1 MLNFFK
7 ILSIF
12 TFFSYSILAQDVER
26 YDTES
31 PGKDSIFTDE
41 ITVETNRIR
50 MTKILAPNKI
60 QVLDEKMLSSING
73 SRLPDALELSDA
85 LFIKDYGFNS
95 GIKIISLNATQS
107 EHTLILIDGIRLNSR
122 QNAQVDLSLYDLD
135 NASRIEI
142 SKGGSSA
149 LYGSEAIGGVINII
163 TKNDNL
169 LKPIGVNFKV
179 DFGSYGLRKFFG
191 KISHKLSKD
200 IAYDLSYSDERAKN
214 NYEYNFKNGLNETPR
229 ERVNADFNTQAFN
242 MNIRFIP
249 ESRSSLKL
257 FTSYSHF
264 ERGAPGVDL
273 GYTTA
278 IARQIDYNSIV
289 SLAYTKE
296 LSKKLKLNADV
307 SYKYQLEKYFDPATF
322 NFTTVINSFYKLNS
336 VTGSNSI
343 SYNPSN
349 IFGMESGYE
358 ISFNNIRSN
367 ETENGELVQGAVFTA
382 AKFEINSE
390 VISKITFYPSVRY
403 DYFSNIEQKNV
414 VTGKLGLNIK
424 PFTSADFSLKS
435 SIGNNFSAPTFNE
448 LYWKDL
454 GNKDLKPERSISF
467 DAGLFYSFKAGAIN
481 EFEFSYYNTTTTDR
495 IVWTPSI
502 GIWRPINIGKVKSEG
517 IDISL
522 RSGFILHKN
531 YNASVSLNY
540 SNGSA
545 IKKNEDF
552 PGDPSY
558 GKQLI
563 YLPKEMIKAAFMFNY
578 LTTTKTLKFV
588 SFNVFYRFTTRRF
601 MNFENTVFAPRYDVL
616 DVNFGLGLNVFNSEL
631 GFKMVFNN
639 LLNEDYQV
647 ISGYPMPLRNYK
659 IEINYKY

>member
-1 MLNFFK
+1 MLKFLQ
-7 ILSIF
+7 ILSIYAI
-12 TFFSYSILAQDVER
+12 FSFSIHAQDS
-26 YDTES
+26 ES
-31 PGKDSIFTDE
+31 QGMDSVFTDE
-41 ITVETNRIR
+41 ITVETNRIK

-60 QVLDEKMLSSING
+60 QVLDEKILSSING

-95 GIKIISLNATQS
+95 GIKIISLNSTQS

-163 TKNDNL
+163 TKDDNL
-169 LKPIGVNFKV
+169 LKPIGINFKM
-179 DFGSYGLRKFFG
+179 DFGSFGLRKFFG
-191 KISHKLSKD
+191 KFSHKVNRNA
-200 IAYDLSYSDERAKN
+200 AYDLSYSDERAKN
-214 NYEYNFKNGLNETPR
+214 NYEYNFKNGLVETTR
-229 ERVNADFNTQAFN
+229 QRVNADFNTQAFN
-242 MNIRFIP
+242 MNVRLIP
-249 ESRSSLKL
+249 NTSSLFKL
-257 FTSYSHF
+257 FANYSYF
-264 ERGAPGVDL
+264 ERGSPGVDL
-273 GYTTA
+273 GYTTG

-296 LSKKLKLNADV
+296 LGEKLKIKADV

-322 NFTTVINSFYKLNS
+322 NLPVKINSFYKLNS
-336 VTGSNSI
+336 ITGSNTY

-349 IFGMESGYE
+349 ILGFESGYE

-367 ETENGELVQGAVFTA
+367 ETDEGKLIQGAVFTA
-382 AKFEINSE
+382 AKYEINSE

-414 VTGKLGLNIK
+414 ITGKLGLNIK
-424 PFTSADFSLKS
+424 PFINSDFSVKS
-435 SIGNNFSAPTFNE
+435 SLGNNFSAPTFNE

-467 DAGLFYSFKAGAIN
+467 DAGLFYSFKLLAIN
-481 EFEFSYYNTTTTDR
+481 EFEFSYYSTTTTDR
-495 IVWTPSI
+495 IVWTPST

-517 IDISL
+517 IDVSL
-522 RSGFILHKN
+522 RSGVISQKKFNVSL
-531 YNASVSLNY
+531 SLNY
-540 SNGSA
+540 SYGSA
-545 IKKNEDF
+545 IKKNKDF
-552 PGDPSY
+552 PNDPSY
-558 GKQLI
+558 NKQMI

-578 LTTTKTLKFV
+578 LTTTKLLKFV
-588 SFNVFYRFTTRRF
+588 SFNVFYRFATRRY
-601 MNFENTVFAPRYDVL
+601 MNFKNTVFAPRYDVL
-616 DVNFGLGLNVFNSEL
+616 DANIGLGVNAFKSEFGVKL
-631 GFKMVFNN
+631 IFNN

-659 IEINYKY
+659 LEINYKY

>member
-7 ILSIF
+7 ILSILAI
-12 TFFSYSILAQDVER
+12 FSLSILAQG
-26 YDTES
+26 TE
-31 PGKDSIFTDE
+31 PGGRDSIVTDE
-41 ITVETNRIR
+41 ITVETNRIK

-60 QVLDEKMLSSING
+60 QVLDEKVLSSING

-95 GIKIISLNATQS
+95 GIKIISLNSTQS

-163 TKNDNL
+163 TRNDNL
-169 LKPIGVNFKV
+169 LKPFGVSFKA
-179 DFGSYGLRKFFG
+179 DLGSYGLRKFFG
-191 KISHKLSKD
+191 KFSHKLNKN
-200 IAYDLSYSDERAKN
+200 IAYDLSFSDERAKN
-214 NYEYNFKNGLNETPR
+214 NYEFKFTNGLTETIR
-229 ERVNADFNTQAFN
+229 ERENADFNTQAFN
-242 MNIRFIP
+242 MNVRFSP
-249 ESRSSLKL
+249 DSKSVLKL
-257 FTSYSHF
+257 FANYSHF
-264 ERGAPGVDL
+264 ERGSPGIDL

-289 SLAYTKE
+289 SLAY
-296 LSKKLKLNADV
+296 SKQISQKLKLRADV

-336 VTGSNSI
+336 ITGSNTFT
-343 SYNPSN
+343 YDPSKALG
-349 IFGMESGYE
+349 FESGYE
-358 ISFNNIRSN
+358 LSFNNIRSN
-367 ETENGELVQGAVFTA
+367 ETEEGELVQGAVFTA
-382 AKFEINSE
+382 AKYEINST
-390 VISKITFYPSVRY
+390 VISGITFYPSVRY
-403 DYFSNIEQKNV
+403 DYFSNIEQKHV
-414 VTGKLGLNIK
+414 ITGKLGLNIK
-424 PFTSADFSLKS
+424 PFSSADFSLKS

-454 GNKDLKPERSISF
+454 GNKDLRPERSISF
-467 DAGLFYSFKAGAIN
+467 DAGMFCSFKLGAVN
-481 EFEFSYYNTTTTDR
+481 ELEFSYYNTTTTDR

-517 IDISL
+517 IDVSL
-522 RSGFILHKN
+522 RSALVSGKKISSSL
-531 YNASVSLNY
+531 SLNY
-540 SNGSA
+540 TYGSA
-545 IKKNEDF
+545 IKQNEDF

-563 YLPKEMIKAAFMFNY
+563 YLPKEMVKAAFMFNY
-578 LTTTKTLKFV
+578 LTTTKLLKFV
-588 SFNVFYRFTTRRF
+588 SFNVFYRFATRRF
-601 MNFENTVFAPRYDVL
+601 MNFENTVFAPRYDVV
-616 DVNFGLGLNVFNSEL
+616 DANIGFGLAAFNSEL
-631 GFKMVFNN
+631 GFKLGLNN
-639 LLNEDYQV
+639 LLNEDYRV

-659 IEINYKY
+659 LEINYKY